1 MQMEILCKQIDG
13 IKVGS
18 GDYQSLIGKE
28 TPDDGYGRHYRQAT
42 ITPPL
47 FQMCPRRGGGGL
59 CTIPTLAMLVMG
71 DVDWLRVLW
80 LFSCRCL
87 FCANLNMYVK
97 ISQNTCLFFMPA
109 HDLLK

>member
-47 FQMCPRRGGGGL
+47 FQMCPRRGGGGAMHYSYSGYAGNGGCGLAQGALAVLLQMPLL
-59 CTIPTLAMLVMG
+59 CKSEHVCENIAK
-71 DVDWLRVLW
+71 
-80 LFSCRCL
+80 
-87 FCANLNMYVK
+87 Y
-97 ISQNTCLFFMPA
+97 MP
-109 HDLLK
+109 LLHASS